1 MIFFIY
7 AVIGMQVRLE
17 LLIWHF
23 SKGQIWSPTELN
35 YLSFDLK
42 SKLEPWIFFVFFT
55 EMTSNTFLL
64 PDIWESRC

>member
-23 SKGQIWSPTELN
+23 SKGQIWSPDELN

-42 SKLEPWIFFVFFT
+42 SKLEILA

>member
-42 SKLEPWIFFVFFT
+42 SKLEILA